1 MHKCAVFWVQVN
13 IINKQTLERMK
24 AMMDVS
30 MEAGNFPRPS
40 DAAAAIPYPLL
51 AGRFVVALDNE
62 ILSAP
67 AYHDEDFCFHNA
79 GTCPDCGSGL
89 IRSGLCFSCPSCGF
103 GTCGG

>member
-1 MHKCAVFWVQVN
+1 MN
-13 IINKQTLERMK
+13 

-30 MEAGNFPRPS
+30 METGKFSLPS
-40 DAAAAIPYPLL
+40 DGFAAASYPLL
-51 AGRFVVALDNE
+51 AGLNGRFVVALDNE

>member
-1 MHKCAVFWVQVN
+1 MQYPESELKISHKF
-13 IINKQTLERMK
+13 TLERMK
-24 AMMDVS
+24 AMMDLS
-30 MEAGNFPRPS
+30 MGAGNVSLPS
-40 DAAAAIPYPLL
+40 DGLVAAPLL
-51 AGRFVVALDNE
+51 AGLNGRFVVALDNE